1 MTPGN
6 NQSDEKIKG
15 RDIFQVKKCSQIAKP
30 LYWSSNV
37 RISNVQKE
45 TLFLFLKEHFL
56 KKMAGEIHVDLK
68 KIEKYMRNKAFT
80 EEILCDKGK
89 KSSFWKA
96 SENFLF

>member
-30 LYWSSNV
+30 LHWSSNV

-68 KIEKYMRNKAFT
+68 KIEKYMRNS
-80 EEILCDKGK
+80 IYWRNLM
-89 KSSFWKA
+89 W
-96 SENFLF
+96 